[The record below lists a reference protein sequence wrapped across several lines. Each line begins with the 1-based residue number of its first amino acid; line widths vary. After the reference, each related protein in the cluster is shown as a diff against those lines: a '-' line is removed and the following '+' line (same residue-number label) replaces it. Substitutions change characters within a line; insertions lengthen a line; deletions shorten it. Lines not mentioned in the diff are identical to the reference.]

1 MNLIHRAINK
11 LRKVIYERIYKPR
24 ESAKYRARLKN
35 KNFSIICNN
44 YFGGMLY
51 HDLGLKFLSPTVNLY
66 FDMGDYIE
74 FLENL
79 GFYLNCELTNAG
91 SKEEIIGLLNNKIKL
106 HGVHYSSFDEL
117 KQKWEERRHRVN
129 YDNLYIIGAYRDGC
143 TDDLVKRFCN
153 LPYKNKIFLSHKY
166 VECENND
173 CIVIMKNYKRYNEFP
188 GADKM
193 ASCKQRLYDETFDFV
208 NWLNA

>member
-44 YFGGMLY
+44 CFGGMLY

-129 YDNLYIIGAYRDGC
+129 YDNLYIIGAYRDGF
-143 TDDLVKRFCN
+143 TDD
-153 LPYKNKIFLSHKY
+153 
-166 VECENND
+166 ECENND

>member
-1 MNLIHRAINK
+1 MNLIQRAINK
-11 LRKVIYERIYKPR
+11 FRKVIYEKFYKPR
-24 ESAKYRARLKN
+24 ESEEYRARLTN

-44 YFGGMLY
+44 CFGGMLY

-79 GFYLNCELTNAG
+79 EFYLNCELTDAG
-91 SKEEIIGLLNNKIKL
+91 IEGEIVGLLNNKIKL
-106 HGVHYSSFDEL
+106 YGVHYSTFDEL
-117 KQKWEERRHRVN
+117 KQKWEERRRRIN
-129 YDNLYIIGAYRDGC
+129 YDNLYVIGAYRDGC
-143 TDDLVKRFCN
+143 TDDLVKRFCK

-173 CIVIMKNYKRYNEFP
+173 CLVIMKNNKRYNEFP

-193 ASCKQRLYDETFDFV
+193 ASCKQRLYDETFDFI